1 MVLIGLDLAWTPHN
15 PTGAAII
22 RGDARGGELLGSALL
37 GDLDAIEGYVISAA
51 PDGEPAIVAV
61 DAPLWVPNATGRRPG
76 EAELA
81 KVFARHQAGAHP
93 ANRGIAAFRQ
103 GVRGE
108 LLVQRL
114 ARHGFAHRPEV
125 EARAPARQ
133 VIEVYPHAAMVALFG
148 LARTLKY
155 KAKAGRGMGER
166 LAAWAAYQGHLR
178 ALAQADPPLH
188 GQEELAGRDVAA
200 LRGRA
205 LKDYEDQV
213 DAVICAYIG
222 LYAHRWGA
230 ARCRCFGNME
240 GGYIYTPVPADLWRA

>member
-1 MVLIGLDLAWTPHN
+1 MLFLGIDLAWTPHN
-15 PTGAAII
+15 PTGAALI
-22 RGDARGGELLGSALL
+22 RGDARGGELLGTALL
-37 GDLDAIEGYVISAA
+37 GDLDAIVGYVAAAA
-51 PDGEPAIVAV
+51 PAGEPALVAV

-114 ARHGFAHRPEV
+114 AQHGFAHQPEV
-125 EARAPARQ
+125 AAGAPTRQ

-148 LARTLKY
+148 LACTLKY
-155 KAKAGRGMGER
+155 KAKAHRGMAER
-166 LAAWAAYQGHLR
+166 LAAWSAYQGHLR
-178 ALAQADPPLH
+178 GLALGDPPLQ
-188 GQEELAGRDVAA
+188 GQADLAGRDVAA

-205 LKDYEDQV
+205 LKNYEDQV

-222 LYAHRWGA
+222 LYAHHWGA
-230 ARCRCFGNME
+230 ARCRCFGDME
-240 GGYIYTPVPADLWRA
+240 GGYIYTPVPPTLWLS